1 MSPQTLVV
9 ILLLFGVGMV
19 WYSTAKLRDK
29 IYCSFRRIDK
39 TKIEKFVPK
48 NARYVIF
55 DGGKYKIDTKRI
67 TLLWWNRGFNH
78 FFPQRVPSLDFSWY
92 SEVPHD
98 PDQFEDT
105 WDTPESRN
113 AASSEE
119 DWKGFNKGMSQ
130 QVGKKT
136 GMLTQYMPMIALIL
150 VLVVGA
156 VLYMQMQG
164 MTARMDMLE
173 QMRSLSPGG

>member
-1 MSPQTLVV
+1 MNLDAQTL
-9 ILLLFGVGMV
+9 LLIVLIMFIGMIF
-19 WYSTAKLRDK
+19 YSSSKLQNK

-55 DGGKYKIDTKRI
+55 DGGRYKIDTKRI
-67 TLLWWNRGFNH
+67 TLLWWNRGFNF

-92 SEVPHD
+92 SEVPHN
-98 PDQFEDT
+98 PDDFKDT
-105 WDTPESRN
+105 WDTPEARN

-130 QVGKKT
+130 QIGKKA
-136 GMLTQYMPMIALIL
+136 GILTQYLPFILIAVGVIVAFLIYSQTQRL
-150 VLVVGA
+150 DL
-156 VLYMQMQG
+156 
-164 MTARMDMLE
+164 LE
-173 QMRSLSPGG
+173 QMIRAKP